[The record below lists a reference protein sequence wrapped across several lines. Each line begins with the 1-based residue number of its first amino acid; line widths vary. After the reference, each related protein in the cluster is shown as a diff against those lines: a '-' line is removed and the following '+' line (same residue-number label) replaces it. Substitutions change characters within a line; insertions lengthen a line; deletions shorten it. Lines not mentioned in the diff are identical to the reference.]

1 MSFKHGLGQTVKIS
15 VSGEMGH
22 VKGRAE
28 YLNNCP
34 AYLIHY
40 RAADGRGEG
49 NALGLCT
56 VDPGLP
62 VSYGEIFNV

>member
-15 VSGEMGH
+15 VSGETGH
-22 VKGRAE
+22 VKGRAD

-40 RAADGRGEG
+40 QAADGR
-49 NALGLCT
+49 A
-56 VDPGLP
+56 VDRWFDESEIQP
-62 VSYGEIFNV
+62 VTPVQ